1 MILSILIGKN
11 LNNQIEYSY
20 EVPRSVAYLSYGGF
34 QDRDN
39 TSFFIPMRYR
49 DCDAKSFPID
59 QETGM
64 LRYRLQR

>member
-39 TSFFIPMRYR
+39 TSFFFTHAI
-49 DCDAKSFPID
+49 
-59 QETGM
+59 Q
-64 LRYRLQR
+64 RL

>member
-1 MILSILIGKN
+1 MKCPEVLPIYPMVAFR
-11 LNNQIEYSY
+11 IETT
-20 EVPRSVAYLSYGGF
+20 LL
-34 QDRDN
+34 
-39 TSFFIPMRYR
+39 FFLPMRYR